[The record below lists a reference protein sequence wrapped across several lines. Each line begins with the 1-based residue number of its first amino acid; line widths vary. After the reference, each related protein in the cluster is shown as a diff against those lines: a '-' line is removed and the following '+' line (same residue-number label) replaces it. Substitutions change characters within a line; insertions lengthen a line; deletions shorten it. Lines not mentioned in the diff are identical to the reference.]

1 MGASEAQGAVHLFLG
16 EPYQRQQAL
25 QEILH
30 ALEAAGSLGK
40 LTFEGDKVT
49 PGQLQEALFSPSLFE
64 TGRLALI
71 HHADEFSDWAYLT
84 TLIQRK
90 FPHRVYLLLEAE
102 KLDKRS
108 ALFRALKEHGQIH
121 EFAPLDRRTLPG
133 KIKDMLTARKVKLD
147 ARAFQ
152 YVVNTVPPD
161 LPYIENEIRKI
172 SLFPRRGEL
181 DLEDVQGLLFS
192 GQSTTVFQFLDALG
206 ERNALAL
213 SQLAE
218 LLDSGEEPGKLF
230 FMLASHLRSLL
241 LLKGFQ
247 QQALSPAELGQR
259 SGMPPWLA
267 QRRLQQVRRWTQEEL
282 MEAIHRLHDEDVL
295 IKQGQRQPADSLT
308 LLVLEW
314 TGFFPH
320 PRMLSQQRSERATQG
335 IRRED

>member
-1 MGASEAQGAVHLFLG
+1 MRASETQDAVHLFLG

-25 QEILH
+25 HETLH
-30 ALEAAGSLGK
+30 ALEAAGSLGR
-40 LTFEGDKVT
+40 LTFEGEKVS

-64 TGRLALI
+64 TSRLVLI
-71 HHADEFSDWAYLT
+71 HHADEFSDWPYLT
-84 TLIQRK
+84 DLIQRK
-90 FPHRVYLLLEAE
+90 FPDRIYLLLEAE

-108 ALFRALKEHGQIH
+108 ALFKALKEHGQIH

-133 KIKDMLTARKVKLD
+133 KIKDMLAARKVKLN
-147 ARAFQ
+147 AQAFQ
-152 YVVNTVPPD
+152 YLVNTVPPD

-192 GQSTTVFQFLDALG
+192 GQSATIFQFLDALG
-206 ERNALAL
+206 ERKALAL
-213 SQLAE
+213 DQLAQ

-247 QQALSPAELGQR
+247 QQALSPAELAQR
-259 SGMPPWLA
+259 SGMAPWLA

-308 LLVLEW
+308 MLALEW
-314 TGFFPH
+314 TGALAR
-320 PRMLSQQRSERATQG
+320 PRVYA
-335 IRRED
+335 